1 MGTRTRLGLLA
12 AGALAFAATL
22 SGAPAHA
29 VPAGSLSVHGR
40 LLVVPAESPG
50 GATSYAVALPDGD
63 LVPVTGTFPADART
77 GATFTGRLEVPSD
90 VLRTM
95 SQRGES
101 GAVAALRLVD
111 RRSLALRVV
120 GTPSVTEPRAT
131 ADAATVHT
139 QYVAALDNVGALG
152 QTDEQLL
159 GHVSAVGGYWAGQ
172 SDGAMSVSVPAGV
185 THYDTAV
192 SPTTCGLGSNIADFT
207 AIVQEAMS
215 KFPGINPYSGTDQLV
230 VFVPPSCFGGSTVGR
245 GSIGS
250 SFASGGVLVA
260 ESSDSIEGV
269 YAHEAGHNYGFQHA
283 NARLSGS
290 SLEYYGIYDV
300 MGFAFGAPYNMLTAL
315 STPYRVFQG
324 ITDPGEIQ
332 IVDLGDGRSA
342 VHATATIAP
351 RGATTGLRSVR
362 VKDPDTGENL
372 YLDYRSGIGQ
382 DASSVYAAQASLG
395 SGGTTLRYA
404 PGVTINAARRERERR
419 PGPRRV
425 GTHLAVRGRH
435 LDERVPAAEG
445 EGDRDRPR
453 GRECRRRLHAHV
465 DPELL
470 PAADHGHAAG
480 RAHAPGEARHVDR
493 GHDVRL
499 RLVRGRGADQA
510 PVGAEAGAHQGPEGL
525 ADLGARDRLEG
536 RLPEGVADVEE
547 VAQGDL
553 TPRPRAVR
561 GSIPA
566 WTATRSTTR
575 PCWRRGG
582 TRNAACGPA
591 SCGPSRRP
599 ATSSAETSSASS
611 ARATSR
617 CTAASPRSAAATP
630 CSVARRRAPRSAGEP
645 TGAATPWA
653 ARPTATR
660 R

>member
-404 PGVTINAARRERERR
+404 PGVTINAARGVSGNDALVLDGSGHTSLSEGATWTNASQRLKVKVTAI
-419 PGPRRV
+419 GPAGASV
-425 GTHLAVRGRH
+425 AVDYTPT
-435 LDERVPAAEG
+435 LTLSSS
-445 EGDRDRPR
+445 RPR
-453 GRECRRRLHAHV
+453 ITGTPQV
-465 DPELL
+465 
-470 PAADHGHAAG
+470 GHTL
-480 RAHAPGEARHVDR
+480 RARH
-493 GHDVRL
+493 G
-499 RLVRGRGADQA
+499 
-510 PVGAEAGAHQGPEGL
+510 
-525 ADLGARDRLEG
+525 
-536 RLPEGVADVEE
+536 
-547 VAQGDL
+547 
-553 TPRPRAVR
+553 T
-561 GSIPA
+561 
-566 WTATRSTTR
+566 WTAGTTFAYAWFADGVRIKHRS
-575 PCWRRGG
+575 
-582 TRNAACGPA
+582 GPKLA
-591 SCGPSRRP
+591 LTKAQKGSRISVRVTGSKADYP
-599 ATSSAETSSASS
+599 KVS
-611 ARATSR
+611 RTSR
-617 CTAASPRSAAATP
+617 KTP
-630 CSVARRRAPRSAGEP
+630 KV
-645 TGAATPWA
+645 T
-653 ARPTATR
+653 
-660 R
+660 